1 MYIFPRYLVGMP
13 AFQGILFYDLS
24 PNLAIKQQTEKIKDQ
39 PIVLEIIYLEPSIS
53 PPFSK
58 AAMSVLGF
66 LSNDVFAS
74 PALSNRLNF
83 VGTVRPSPRSRNK
96 F

>member
-1 MYIFPRYLVGMP
+1 
-13 AFQGILFYDLS
+13 
-24 PNLAIKQQTEKIKDQ
+24 
-39 PIVLEIIYLEPSIS
+39 LEPSSS

-83 VGTVRPSPRSRNK
+83 VGTVRPSPRNGK
-96 F
+96 KVKKKKVTIVMEFIVTVKKLKH